1 MSRHEEDHSIQVGV
15 LVNNASIQYSAKPV
29 FENISQDYI
38 DEEDDEQ
45 NQNNTQ
51 NQNSYFLDQKPAEN
65 PQALKA

>member
-38 DEEDDEQ
+38 DEEDDE
-45 NQNNTQ
+45 
-51 NQNSYFLDQKPAEN
+51 
-65 PQALKA
+65 